1 MARYLFWSFCQCLCE
16 CVCVCVCALL
26 CVFIRFE
33 GERYLFVCSSDRC
46 PFWPE
51 HFSQLLQRIIA
62 CPKTVSFP
70 RKSNKSQVLI
80 IARIRE
86 QKRRKK
92 GNARKETRQA
102 KAAEQQQ
109 IYYSY
114 MSTSLLY
121 SPLLRL
127 PDNTP
132 DCKRCLLCKYFVHIP
147 RVPAYP
153 YWTEIQLAYC
163 TSFCRVDLF
172 DNRLRNAE

>member
-1 MARYLFWSFCQCLCE
+1 MWPAICFGHSASVYM
-16 CVCVCVCALL
+16 CVCVCALL
-26 CVFIRFE
+26 CVFMWFE

-86 QKRRKK
+86 QKRKEKGKRKK
-92 GNARKETRQA
+92 GD
-102 KAAEQQQ
+102 KATQQ

-132 DCKRCLLCKYFVHIP
+132 GCKRCLLCRYFVHIP